1 MAITQTHSRMISD
14 LDAGT
19 TYLTSSDIGTA
30 APLDVGTSANNVV
43 QLDSTAKLPAVDGS
57 QLTNV
62 SAGKVLQHV
71 HASVSSVLTGTT
83 VMNADDTIPQN
94 TEGNEVITLA
104 ITPTSATSRL
114 LITANIFHSAEI
126 SAYNMI
132 TALFQDTT
140 ADALAA
146 VMEDVRVSTAPL
158 VTPLIYEMEAG
169 TTSATTFK
177 IRAGAGSAG
186 TYTLNGFSGNR
197 VFGGVASTT
206 LSIMEL
212 SV

>member
-1 MAITQTHSRMISD
+1 MISD

-19 TYLTSSDIGTA
+19 TYLTSSSIGTA

-43 QLDSTAKLPAVDGS
+43 QLDSNNPPRLPAVDGS

-158 VTPLIYEMEAG
+158 VTPLIYEMAAG

>member
-1 MAITQTHSRMISD
+1 MAITTTHSRMIGD
-14 LDAGT
+14 LDAGS
-19 TYLTSSDIGTA
+19 TYIQGTLGTA
-30 APLDVGTSANNVV
+30 ANNIV
-43 QLDSTAKLPAVDGS
+43 QLDGTAKLPAVDGS

-71 HASVSSVLTGTT
+71 HTSVSSVLTGTT
-83 VMNADDTIPQN
+83 IMNADDTIPQN

-140 ADALAA
+140 ANALAA

-158 VTPLIYEMEAG
+158 VTPLIHEMAAG

-177 IRAGAGSAG
+177 VRAGAGSAG
-186 TYTLNGFSGNR
+186 TYTLNGFSGSR
-197 VFGGVASTT
+197 IFGGVASTT
-206 LSIMEL
+206 LSIMEI
-212 SV
+212 SA

>member
-1 MAITQTHSRMISD
+1 MVSD
-14 LDAGT
+14 VDAGS
-19 TYLTSSDIGTA
+19 TYLTGTIGTA
-30 APLDVGTSANNVV
+30 ANNIV

-57 QLTNV
+57 QLINV

-146 VMEDVRVSTAPL
+146 VMDDVRVSTAPL
-158 VTPLIYEMEAG
+158 VTPLIYEMAAG
-169 TTSATTFK
+169 TTSLPDCSITAK
-177 IRAGAGSAG
+177 RAAVRSIDGSK
-186 TYTLNGFSGNR
+186 
-197 VFGGVASTT
+197 
-206 LSIMEL
+206 
-212 SV
+212 